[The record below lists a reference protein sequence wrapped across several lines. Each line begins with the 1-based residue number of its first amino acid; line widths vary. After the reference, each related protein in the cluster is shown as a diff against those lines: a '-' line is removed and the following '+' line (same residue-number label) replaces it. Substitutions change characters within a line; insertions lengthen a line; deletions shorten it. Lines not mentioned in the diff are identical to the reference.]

1 MNTRC
6 QSSFF
11 SDFHWAFLW
20 VLAAVVMD
28 DDSVRVPH
36 KGTDKPKRQ
45 PIKTMQLL
53 YQSRF
58 EYTCIALIL
67 LQNPYWGNCS
77 QSIQK

>member
-6 QSSFF
+6 QFDDQVLFF

-20 VLAAVVMD
+20 VLAAVVVD
-28 DDSVRVPH
+28 NDSVRVPH

-45 PIKTMQLL
+45 PIKTMHLL

-67 LQNPYWGNCS
+67 LQK
-77 QSIQK
+77 QK